1 MTSHLTESSKIL
13 KVILEPAQGWG
24 RHRQLVEEIK
34 TRTRERKLNLE
45 SFRLIDY
52 PLQSA
57 TLHKWTIIS

>member
-1 MTSHLTESSKIL
+1 MNRLIL
-13 KVILEPAQGWG
+13 LLEPAQGWG

-57 TLHKWTIIS
+57 TLHKWIIIS